1 VRQYVTRLEELSEKF
16 ALHEARG
23 SDDAAAALADDEDP
37 DARRGRAA
45 GPRKQGPSSWN
56 AVWTDAAMAELDGV
70 LTMAAA
76 AVRSGTPEAT
86 RVAILREG
94 LDFAKAELAVRRAI
108 DRYAANESKDAEY
121 DLLLAVANV
130 EQWLLAH
137 RDSRAVG
144 VVEGAPYWWR
154 GKREV
159 RLFNRQT
166 MLGRAERVPGAGNR
180 YVLTV
185 PAYSQ
190 KGRFETIEFSADGRI
205 WTAPQPYRLRH
216 DYTAPAGAKSVFAR
230 LTFKGPDGVTP
241 QKPIE
246 IPL

>member
-1 VRQYVTRLEELSEKF
+1 
-16 ALHEARG
+16 
-23 SDDAAAALADDEDP
+23 
-37 DARRGRAA
+37 
-45 GPRKQGPSSWN
+45 
-56 AVWTDAAMAELDGV
+56 
-70 LTMAAA
+70 
-76 AVRSGTPEAT
+76 
-86 RVAILREG
+86 
-94 LDFAKAELAVRRAI
+94 
-108 DRYAANESKDAEY
+108 
-121 DLLLAVANV
+121 
-130 EQWLLAH
+130 
-137 RDSRAVG
+137 
-144 VVEGAPYWWR
+144 
-154 GKREV
+154 
-159 RLFNRQT
+159 